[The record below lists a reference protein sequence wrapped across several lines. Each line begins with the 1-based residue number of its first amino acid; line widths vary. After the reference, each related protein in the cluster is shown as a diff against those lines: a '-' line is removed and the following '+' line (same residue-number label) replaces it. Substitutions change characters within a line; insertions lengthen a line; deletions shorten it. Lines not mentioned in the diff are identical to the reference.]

1 MTIGILAVQGAFVE
15 HQNMLNK
22 LGVHHFEIR
31 QPKDLLIPMDGL
43 ILPGGESTAMR
54 KLLDDLGMFSTLKE
68 MIAQGL
74 PTLGTCAGM
83 ILLAKHL
90 TNQEQSHMQLMDIDV
105 KRNAYGRQLGSF
117 FTNNTFADRMIPMTF
132 IRAPFINRV
141 GHDVNILS
149 TVDGHIVAARQK
161 HMLATAFHPELTGS
175 TYVHEYFLQ
184 MIGHGSI

>member
-15 HQNMLNK
+15 HRDLLNK
-22 LGVHHFEIR
+22 LGVDNFEIR

-54 KLLDDLGMFSTLKE
+54 KLLDDLGMFETLKT
-68 MIAQGL
+68 MIASGL

-90 TNQEQSHMQLMDIDV
+90 TNQHQPHMALMDIDV
-105 KRNAYGRQLGSF
+105 TRNAYGRQLGSF
-117 FTNNTFADRMIPMTF
+117 FTVDTFAGTKIPMTF
-132 IRAPFINRV
+132 IRAPFIERV
-141 GHDVNILS
+141 GPRVNVLS
-149 TVDGHIVAARQK
+149 SVDGHVVAARQD